1 MRRGAI
7 YEGSCDSQIDT
18 AAAAAAV
25 REQKVQRVSGDIC
38 TGNFSLL
45 TIVNDEK
52 TCISSVSH
60 FPLLKYCRLFKCL
73 RKVSSVAETAQC
85 WNEILK
91 SGGELEMNF
100 PLFLSFFFCVMAAAA
115 YLFHVRFI
123 LLHVKLN
130 LIVVVVIM
138 IMIM

>member
-18 AAAAAAV
+18 AAAAAAAV

-38 TGNFSLL
+38 TGNFSFL
-45 TIVNDEK
+45 TNVNAGK
-52 TCISSVSH
+52 KLAAACVSH
-60 FPLLKYCRLFKCL
+60 FPLLKYCRLCKCL
-73 RKVSSVAETAQC
+73 RKVCSVAETAQC

-100 PLFLSFFFCVMAAAA
+100 SLFLFLDNGSSRISVSCPFYTAPC
-115 YLFHVRFI
+115 
-123 LLHVKLN
+123 
-130 LIVVVVIM
+130 
-138 IMIM
+138 